1 MSTDE
6 IITVIADDVEYQDVE
21 YQAAADLTPPE
32 GHQAWHAT
40 LTARDD
46 ATAYAIFLAGEGRLR
61 LHDGR
66 EGDFWTLV
74 HLIDTDG
81 EEEAYRVRIEGKQAT
96 PFAPSAR

>member
-6 IITVIADDVEYQDVE
+6 TITVIADDVE

-32 GHQAWHAT
+32 GDRAWNAT

-46 ATAYAIFLAGEGRLR
+46 ATAYAIFLAGEGTLR
-61 LHDGR
+61 LGDGR
-66 EGDFWTLV
+66 EGGFWTLV

-81 EEEAYRVRIEGKQAT
+81 EEETYQVRIEGKQGA
-96 PFAPSAR
+96 PFDN

>member
-6 IITVIADDVEYQDVE
+6 IITVIADDVEYR
-21 YQAAADLTPPE
+21 AAARLAPPE
-32 GHQAWHAT
+32 GHQGWRAT

-46 ATAYAIFLAGEGRLR
+46 ASAYAIFLAGEGTLR

-81 EEEAYRVRIEGKQAT
+81 EKEAYQVRIEGKQDT
-96 PFAPSAR
+96 PFTP